1 MKPELRAA
9 LAEKGRCDLPG
20 VLLAAA
26 ECAPLAKT
34 GGLADVV
41 GTLPKSLAALGFDAR
56 IITPYHRVIKEKYAS
71 QVTHLT
77 DFYIDLGWRHQYV
90 GIERLLLDG
99 IVIYLVDNEFY
110 FGDRIYLGGEAEGEQ
125 YAFFARAILE
135 ALPRL
140 DFTPEILHCNDWH
153 TAVLPMLMK
162 TQYAGRMQSRMQTL
176 LTIHNI
182 AYQGKFSFEFVQ
194 DLLGIDAR
202 YYTPEFMELNGCANL
217 LKAGCVFADHINTV
231 SPSYAGEIRTAAY
244 GEGLEGILNARQ
256 HQLSG
261 ILNGIDT
268 AVFDPAHDGGI
279 AAPYS
284 ADGLSGKAA
293 CRAALCRELGLEIGA
308 HTPIVAMVTRMTP
321 QKGFDLVQCV
331 LDELMDSEDMA
342 FVLLGTGNAEYEDFM
357 RSAEWRHKGRL
368 CAYIGYDEALSHR
381 VYAGSDFLLMPSSF
395 EPCGL
400 SQMIAMRYGTL
411 PIVRETGGLR
421 DSVQPYNR
429 FTGEGTGFSFANFNA
444 YELADT
450 IRRALA
456 LYHNDHDAYCR
467 VQRQAMSQDFSFTRS
482 AEDYAHLYLLLL
494 PEDTTPKHD
503 AADEA
508 FRSPIGALET
518 GAAVRLAFADTEAL
532 VFDAAVELYGDA
544 YSDTVAMTQTAA
556 GFEAAVTMPAAPQAL
571 RYRFRLACNDGGIRW
586 LCAAPDGR
594 HARLCDAPGD
604 GWRLTVYRAGF
615 TTPAWFRTG
624 VMYQIFPDRFAR
636 DSSATAQR
644 GMEHHRRMG
653 QTVHCHAGWDE
664 PVEWRANTP
673 EGEYAPV
680 DFYGGTLRGIADRLH
695 YLQKLGVTVLYLNPI
710 FESAS
715 NHRYDT
721 GDYRKVDPIL
731 GTNADFKKLCAA
743 AADCG
748 IRIVLDGV
756 FAHTGADSRYFNRF
770 RHYPGCG
777 AYNSRSSVYAR
788 WYSFAHYPDDY
799 KCWWDFKDLP
809 AVNAANPDWRKYMIT
824 GERSIVKTWLHDG
837 ASGWRLDVADELPDD
852 VLRGMR
858 SAAKET
864 DPDSVLLG
872 EVWED
877 AVTKVS
883 YGERRQ
889 YALGDALDSVMNYPL
904 RDGLVTFLTGRSTA
918 RALADLLLSQR
929 LNYPRPLYYALMNLT
944 ASHDVAR
951 TRSALA
957 LDFDPRSRTR
967 AELAALE
974 ITDAMAAR
982 GAQLQVLAAAVQ
994 FWLPGIPSI
1003 YYGDETGMQGLCDP
1017 FNRAPL
1023 QMCDTQMLQ
1032 WYAQLTAL
1040 RHAHPALT
1048 RGEVAV
1054 FAPAGDVLC
1063 VLRVIADGRDAFGEE
1078 AEDEALLLT
1087 VNRAAHPV
1095 RCHVELTCPGAGLC
1109 EETRLAFVRSEYD
1122 CAADCTDDTHIAI
1135 HDGVGAF
1142 DLPPYAAKI
1151 YRLENRHGT
1160 ETGS

>member
-162 TQYAGRMQSRMQTL
+162 TQYAGRMQARMQTL

-284 ADGLSGKAA
+284 ADDLSGKAA

-331 LDELMDSEDMA
+331 LDELMNEQDMA

-400 SQMIAMRYGTL
+400 SQMIAMRYGTV
-411 PIVRETGGLR
+411 PIVRETGGLK
-421 DSVQPYNR
+421 DTVQPFNPV
-429 FTGEGTGFSFANFNA
+429 TGEGVGFTFYSYNA
-444 YELADT
+444 HDMLDAIT
-450 IRRALA
+450 RATTT
-456 LYHNDHDAYCR
+456 YREDKKSWRKIIGNGMRGDYSWQH
-467 VQRQAMSQDFSFTRS
+467 S
-482 AEDYAHLYLLLL
+482 AKKYM
-494 PEDTTPKHD
+494 
-503 AADEA
+503 
-508 FRSPIGALET
+508 
-518 GAAVRLAFADTEAL
+518 
-532 VFDAAVELYGDA
+532 ELYNKLA
-544 YSDTVAMTQTAA
+544 PEQ
-556 GFEAAVTMPAAPQAL
+556 AV
-571 RYRFRLACNDGGIRW
+571 
-586 LCAAPDGR
+586 
-594 HARLCDAPGD
+594 
-604 GWRLTVYRAGF
+604 
-615 TTPAWFRTG
+615 
-624 VMYQIFPDRFAR
+624 
-636 DSSATAQR
+636 
-644 GMEHHRRMG
+644 
-653 QTVHCHAGWDE
+653 
-664 PVEWRANTP
+664 
-673 EGEYAPV
+673 
-680 DFYGGTLRGIADRLH
+680 
-695 YLQKLGVTVLYLNPI
+695 
-710 FESAS
+710 
-715 NHRYDT
+715 
-721 GDYRKVDPIL
+721 
-731 GTNADFKKLCAA
+731 
-743 AADCG
+743 
-748 IRIVLDGV
+748 
-756 FAHTGADSRYFNRF
+756 
-770 RHYPGCG
+770 
-777 AYNSRSSVYAR
+777 
-788 WYSFAHYPDDY
+788 
-799 KCWWDFKDLP
+799 
-809 AVNAANPDWRKYMIT
+809 
-824 GERSIVKTWLHDG
+824 
-837 ASGWRLDVADELPDD
+837 
-852 VLRGMR
+852 
-858 SAAKET
+858 
-864 DPDSVLLG
+864 
-872 EVWED
+872 
-877 AVTKVS
+877 
-883 YGERRQ
+883 
-889 YALGDALDSVMNYPL
+889 PL
-904 RDGLVTFLTGRSTA
+904 K
-918 RALADLLLSQR
+918 
-929 LNYPRPLYYALMNLT
+929 
-944 ASHDVAR
+944 
-951 TRSALA
+951 
-957 LDFDPRSRTR
+957 
-967 AELAALE
+967 
-974 ITDAMAAR
+974 
-982 GAQLQVLAAAVQ
+982 
-994 FWLPGIPSI
+994 
-1003 YYGDETGMQGLCDP
+1003 
-1017 FNRAPL
+1017 
-1023 QMCDTQMLQ
+1023 
-1032 WYAQLTAL
+1032 
-1040 RHAHPALT
+1040 
-1048 RGEVAV
+1048 
-1054 FAPAGDVLC
+1054 
-1063 VLRVIADGRDAFGEE
+1063 EE
-1078 AEDEALLLT
+1078 AKAEPKKDE
-1087 VNRAAHPV
+1087 
-1095 RCHVELTCPGAGLC
+1095 
-1109 EETRLAFVRSEYD
+1109 EE
-1122 CAADCTDDTHIAI
+1122 
-1135 HDGVGAF
+1135 
-1142 DLPPYAAKI
+1142 
-1151 YRLENRHGT
+1151 
-1160 ETGS
+1160 